1 MPAVLCEN
9 RTKSALDHAL
19 RQLLEQKSLAQIR
32 VREVTE
38 LCMIRRQSFYYHFPD
53 VHALFDWSLQQE
65 RAFLLERQENYLT
78 WQQTLTDLLEH
89 LAQHRSYYLAL
100 LQNKGRGGLRELLS
114 PVLNQLL
121 SHTMEYYQRRC
132 GMEQTSDQLT
142 LDCLE
147 TLLLT
152 LLEGWIQDETQQPEQ
167 TLSVLDTMIRQGAV
181 GAAWQNLPAQSC

>member
-19 RQLLEQKSLAQIR
+19 RQLLKQKPLDQIR

-65 RAFLLERQENYLT
+65 GALLLERQENYLT
-78 WQQTLTDLLEH
+78 WQQALTDLLAH
-89 LAQHRSYYLAL
+89 TAQHRSYYQAL
-100 LQNKGRGGLRELLS
+100 LQNRGRSGLRELLDS
-114 PVLNQLL
+114 VLNPLL

-132 GMEQTSDQLT
+132 GMEQPSGQLT

-152 LLEGWIQDETQQPEQ
+152 LLEGWIQNETQQPEQ
-167 TLSVLDTMIRQGAV
+167 TLSVLDTMIRQSAV
-181 GAAWQNLPAQSC
+181 GAAWQNLPVQSC